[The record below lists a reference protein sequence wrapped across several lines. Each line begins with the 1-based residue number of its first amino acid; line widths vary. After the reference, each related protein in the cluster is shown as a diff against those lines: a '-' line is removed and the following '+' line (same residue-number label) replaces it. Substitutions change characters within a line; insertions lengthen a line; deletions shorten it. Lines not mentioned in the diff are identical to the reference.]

1 MRRSYRGQPKQART
15 LNPHWWGHH
24 DNGGMS
30 RNPQGSR
37 SSEMGCVLFKHQCFN
52 ITWLETGKTAK
63 AKARGSWLQF
73 FLFVF
78 SSHLSPNFQLE
89 PRSALPFQHA
99 GKGCGVGKNQ
109 ATRAGIS
116 SPNSKSLELNE
127 LCVDR
132 GRLGTFTV
140 SSRRFGGPG
149 CVLKRALLSAGT
161 HDGIGTAPECCR
173 RALQTQC

>member
-1 MRRSYRGQPKQART
+1 MTTVACPEIPRAVEAQRWAVYSLNINASISPGWRQAKQPKQKQEVA
-15 LNPHWWGHH
+15 
-24 DNGGMS
+24 
-30 RNPQGSR
+30 GS
-37 SSEMGCVLFKHQCFN
+37 S
-52 ITWLETGKTAK
+52 
-63 AKARGSWLQF
+63 F
-73 FLFVF
+73 FCLFVF